1 MTKED
6 WICILKIVKW
16 IYSLPMEWE

>member
-16 IYSLPMEWE
+16 IHSLSS